1 MMGDDFVTDS
11 TPPALPAPPEPESNG
26 PGIQRYLLI
35 GLGGFAGLVVIGFLI
50 ALLGGVINSDGVSNF
65 FRILRDFFIIIL
77 ALQGIL
83 ISVAL
88 VVLVIQISAFVNL
101 LRRDIKPIIDETR
114 DTLAT
119 VRGTATFVSQN
130 VTQPVIRASAFVSG
144 TRALIGGVLGVRRN
158 VTPHKLE
165 SGDSR
170 NGKGP
175 A

>member
-1 MMGDDFVTDS
+1 MTDS
-11 TPPALPAPPEPESNG
+11 TPPALPAPPESNG

-50 ALLGGVINSDGVSNF
+50 ALLGGLVNSDGVSNF
-65 FRILRDFFIIIL
+65 FRILRDFFIIVL

-83 ISVAL
+83 ISAAL
-88 VVLVIQISAFVNL
+88 IILVIQVSAFINL
-101 LRRDIKPIIDETR
+101 LRRDLKPIVDETR
-114 DTLAT
+114 ETLAT

-144 TRALIGGVLGVRRN
+144 TRALITGVLGVRRN
-158 VTPHKLE
+158 VTPPKLE
-165 SGDSR
+165 PGNSR